1 MAYTPIDKS
10 DDYFNTVLYS
20 GDNASDRAI
29 TGVGFQPDFVW
40 IKNRNNTNN
49 HLLQDSVRGLNLLV
63 SNSTAA
69 EQDVSSAFKS
79 FDSDGFTI
87 TEEASWEYNNSG
99 KTYASWNWKA
109 GGTAVSNTDGD
120 IASSVSANQDAG
132 FSIVTYT
139 GTGANA
145 TVGHGLG
152 AAPRFIITKRLD
164 SGSAWFAYSEA
175 IPNMNTGFMTFNE
188 DGAFTVNSTIWN
200 NTSPTSSV
208 VSIGTSPSINASS
221 GRFVLYCFAEK
232 QGFSKFGSYTGNGSA
247 DGTFVYTGFKPA
259 FVMIK
264 NSTTAPTSWVIQDTK
279 RSSSSGG
286 NPADKRLLPNAST
299 AEATDSAIDL
309 LSNGFKIR
317 STGSWTNDSANTYI
331 YLAIAEQPFVTST
344 TNGSIPATAR

>member
-1 MAYTPIDKS
+1 
-10 DDYFNTVLYS
+10 
-20 GDNASDRAI
+20 
-29 TGVGFQPDFVW
+29 
-40 IKNRNNTNN
+40 
-49 HLLQDSVRGLNLLV
+49 
-63 SNSTAA
+63 
-69 EQDVSSAFKS
+69 VSSAFKS

-99 KTYASWNWKA
+99 STYASWNWKA

-152 AAPRFIITKRLD
+152 AAPRLIITKRLD
-164 SGSAWFAYSEA
+164 SGSAWIAYSEA

-232 QGFSKFGSYTGNGSA
+232 QGFSKFGSTQ
-247 DGTFVYTGFKPA
+247 
-259 FVMIK
+259 VMVLLMVRLC
-264 NSTTAPTSWVIQDTK
+264 TQDL
-279 RSSSSGG
+279 
-286 NPADKRLLPNAST
+286 NQLL
-299 AEATDSAIDL
+299 L
-309 LSNGFKIR
+309 
-317 STGSWTNDSANTYI
+317 
-331 YLAIAEQPFVTST
+331 
-344 TNGSIPATAR
+344 